1 MQRLNLMSRL
11 AERDNDTGV
20 IEVPRVCRTLF
31 RDLALTSI
39 PDNVFRECTIPGD
52 RTGDAPR
59 MQI

>member
-1 MQRLNLMSRL
+1 MSRL